1 MADYAVI
8 TREKMASEYD
18 GTKRVSLKIN
28 EDLQNGS
35 VVVVGDLVSGKREV
49 FATTKPTAS
58 TALTDIAILT
68 TPEVDA
74 DERKKNLSDFINKAD
89 ILLPATGDYLT
100 AKDIFSL
107 TAEGFDGTPAVG
119 KIVELQAGYKL
130 KVVATATAGST
141 VIGKI
146 VDFTNGK
153 YAVKVNG

>member
-58 TALTDIAILT
+58 TKLTDIAILT
-68 TPEVDA
+68 TPEVIA
-74 DERKKNLSDFINKAD
+74 DERKKNLSDFTNKAAS
-89 ILLPATGDYLT
+89 LLPATGDYLT

-119 KIVELQAGYKL
+119 NIVELQADYKL
-130 KVVATATAGST
+130 KVVSSATAGST
-141 VIGKI
+141 SIGKI
-146 VDFTNGK
+146 VDFANGK
-153 YAVKVNG
+153 YAVKVIG

>member
-49 FATTKPTAS
+49 FATTKPTA
-58 TALTDIAILT
+58 TTKLTDIAILT

-74 DERKKNLSDFINKAD
+74 DERKKNLSDFTNKAAS
-89 ILLPATGDYLT
+89 LLPATGDYLT
-100 AKDIFSL
+100 ARDIFSL

-119 KIVELQAGYKL
+119 NIVELQADYKL
-130 KVVATATAGST
+130 KVVSSATAGST
-141 VIGKI
+141 SVGKI
-146 VDFTNGK
+146 VDFANGK
-153 YAVKVNG
+153 YAVKVIG